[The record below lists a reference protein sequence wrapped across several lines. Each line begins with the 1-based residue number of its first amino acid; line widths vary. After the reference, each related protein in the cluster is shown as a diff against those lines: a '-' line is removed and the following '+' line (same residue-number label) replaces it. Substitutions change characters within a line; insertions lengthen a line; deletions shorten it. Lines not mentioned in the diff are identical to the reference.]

1 MLITTK
7 AIVFHAIKYGEADLI
22 VKCYTEKAGIRT
34 YLIRGVLK
42 SKKGKLRAS
51 LFQPLTQ
58 LEIVASH
65 RDKGSMEYL
74 REAKVSLPY
83 HSLHTDVIKST
94 VVFFLAEMLRNTIVE
109 EESNEALFHFL
120 ENSFSWFDINDK
132 PANFHLLFLL
142 RLTKYL
148 GFYPNDIQ
156 EEAAFFNL
164 EEGEFTNIKSGE
176 YRICDENLDLLKR
189 LLGINFEGLAELKL
203 NQTRRTGFLLI
214 LLDYYELHIQGFRR
228 PKSLSVLNEIF
239 Y

>member
-1 MLITTK
+1 MLITTQ
-7 AIVFHAIKYGEADLI
+7 AIVFHSIKYGEADLI
-22 VKCYTEKAGIRT
+22 VKCYTKGAGIRT
-34 YLIRGVLK
+34 YLIRGILK

-74 REAKVSLPY
+74 REAKVSFPY
-83 HSLHTDVIKST
+83 HSLHTDVIKSA

-109 EESNEALFHFL
+109 EEPNEALFHFL

-132 PANFHLLFLL
+132 AANFHLLFLL

-148 GFYPNDIQ
+148 GFYPSDIQ

-164 EEGEFTNIKSGE
+164 EEGVFTNRKTGE
-176 YRICDENLDLLKR
+176 YCIWGENLDLLKN
-189 LLGINFEGLAELKL
+189 LLGINFEGLAHIKL
-203 NQTRRTGFLLI
+203 NHTRRIGFLLI